1 MSGTNK
7 KVARS
12 MTGTPIQ
19 ESGHPPRDGKGC
31 EQARYDSNQDEPGS
45 IVNRAQYFSR
55 EGADTTQMPISHARE
70 TECGPDA
77 DGGQKR
83 YNQDGTKT

>member
-1 MSGTNK
+1 MSGTK
-7 KVARS
+7 
-12 MTGTPIQ
+12 
-19 ESGHPPRDGKGC
+19 SGRHPRDGKGC

-45 IVNRAQYFSR
+45 IVNRAQYFSP
-55 EGADTTQMPISHARE
+55 EGADTTQMPISHARQ

>member
-12 MTGTPIQ
+12 MTGTPTQ

-31 EQARYDSNQDEPGS
+31 EQARYD
-45 IVNRAQYFSR
+45 
-55 EGADTTQMPISHARE
+55 TKQMPISHARE